1 MAIIPVSDRK
11 VEKMHEL
18 LIKINDAIQKRQKDD
33 LIPSIEA
40 AIEAGLDPKEI
51 INDGLIAAMDV
62 VGNEFS
68 DGIIFVPEMLVSALF
83 MKEGLK
89 LIKPLIASGSEDK
102 RGTIL
107 IGTVKGDLHD
117 IGKNIVAMLLEGA
130 GFEVIDLGVN
140 LSVEEVVK
148 KVVELKPQILGLSAL
163 LTTTMPEMEK
173 VMAALTE
180 SGLREQVKVMVGG
193 APLNKAFADSI
204 GADGYAKDA
213 AEAVSLA
220 RKMISA

>member
-1 MAIIPVSDRK
+1 
-11 VEKMHEL
+11 MHEL